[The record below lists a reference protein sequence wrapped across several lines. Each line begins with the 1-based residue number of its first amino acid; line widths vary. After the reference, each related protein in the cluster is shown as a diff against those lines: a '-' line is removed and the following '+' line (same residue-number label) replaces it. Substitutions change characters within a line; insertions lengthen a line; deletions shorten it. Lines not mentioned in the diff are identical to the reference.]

1 MKYKIIC
8 QILSALALSTV
19 MVSLSAAEVRFT
31 SKKNSV
37 PDPQSEWLK
46 KDLKEFFMDE
56 FTSLSF
62 KNSEMFNK
70 KKIFKNLDLFHKN
83 KLMSSFHLFQIF
95 TYQKYKNHFNI

>member
-1 MKYKIIC
+1 
-8 QILSALALSTV
+8 
-19 MVSLSAAEVRFT
+19 
-31 SKKNSV
+31 
-37 PDPQSEWLK
+37 
-46 KDLKEFFMDE
+46 MDE

-95 TYQKYKNHFNI
+95 TYQKFKNHFNI